1 MNEMPEYMVREL
13 EALGVVNK
21 KRATPEP
28 APDSQYTYRKPQF
41 DENGEPDF

>member
-1 MNEMPEYMVREL
+1 MNEMPAYMVREL

-28 APDSQYTYRKPQF
+28 APDSQYT
-41 DENGEPDF
+41 

>member
-1 MNEMPEYMVREL
+1 MNEMPAYMVREL

-28 APDSQYTYRKPQF
+28 APDSQYTYRKPHF